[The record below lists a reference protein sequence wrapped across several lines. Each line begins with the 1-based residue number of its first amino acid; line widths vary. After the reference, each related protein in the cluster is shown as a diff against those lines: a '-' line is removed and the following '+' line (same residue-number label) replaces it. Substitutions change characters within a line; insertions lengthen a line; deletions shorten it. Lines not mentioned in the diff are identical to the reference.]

1 MSNLGSILVRPVIS
15 EKMTKQSERLHQ
27 YAFIVRMG
35 ANRIEI
41 AKAVEEFY
49 GVRVESVN
57 TMRYA
62 GTVRARSVR
71 NSPVVGRTVN
81 FKKAI
86 VTIHKD
92 DTIDFFSNI

>member
-1 MSNLGSILVRPVIS
+1 MSKLGSILIRPVIS
-15 EKMTKQSERLHQ
+15 EKMTKQAERLHQ
-27 YAFIVRMG
+27 YAFVVSIK

-41 AKAVEEFY
+41 AKAIEEFY

-57 TMRYA
+57 TLHYA
-62 GTVRARSVR
+62 GKLRARSAR
-71 NSPVVGRTVN
+71 QMPIIGRTSN